1 MFLERFITI
10 KNLIEKEDES
20 KEKSEKLEMVEFNIK
35 KFNYLDSVL
44 IDSHKNQISNLLE
57 NGKKQREEIDLI
69 KEADINFFF
78 DIYVIAVSSL

>member
-44 IDSHKNQISNLLE
+44 IDSHKNKISNL
-57 NGKKQREEIDLI
+57 
-69 KEADINFFF
+69 
-78 DIYVIAVSSL
+78 